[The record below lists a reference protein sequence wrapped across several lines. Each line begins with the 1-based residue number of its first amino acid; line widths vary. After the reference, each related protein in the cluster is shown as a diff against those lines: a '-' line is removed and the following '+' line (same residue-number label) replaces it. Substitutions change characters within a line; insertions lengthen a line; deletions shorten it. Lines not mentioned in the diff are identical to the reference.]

1 MLPPKLVAGQ
11 PATLAVLGTDGRLA
25 EGITV
30 DLGEDQRVK
39 TDASGRVTFTV
50 AQGVRFIIV
59 NAQGT
64 SAAALVDDLTPVPGA
79 TTSAIDARSGIKV
92 PTMIAQRD
100 QFAIW
105 GGPFHGDAREDHV
118 TFGGDPAFVLA
129 ASPECLIVAASSR
142 VIPGPA
148 KILVSSPPEQW
159 SADAVVIGL
168 NFDPPRP
175 ALEPGKRS
183 KLVLHA
189 QGTTFPLRVL
199 VENKTPGILQ
209 FERGDAQQLTTS
221 GGEQNAASIDVMA
234 MSTGDFS
241 FNARLLR
248 EPDVETA
255 RRFFEAAALLA
266 PPSAKGDVKKL
277 ADRLKKKPQES
288 YKVWTDARRM
298 ETLTIAG
305 DYRTLLEAATAALD

>member
-1 MLPPKLVAGQ
+1 MRREA
-11 PATLAVLGTDGRLA
+11 
-25 EGITV
+25 
-30 DLGEDQRVK
+30 
-39 TDASGRVTFTV
+39 
-50 AQGVRFIIV
+50 
-59 NAQGT
+59 
-64 SAAALVDDLTPVPGA
+64 SAAALVDDAAAAGA
-79 TTSAIDARSGIKV
+79 GDVRGGAAIKV
-92 PTMIAQRD
+92 PATIAQRD

-148 KILVSSPPEQW
+148 KILVSSPPQQW
-159 SADAVVIGL
+159 SADSVVIGL
-168 NFDPPRP
+168 NFDPLRP

-189 QGTTFPLRVL
+189 QGTTLPLRVL

-209 FERGDAQQLTTS
+209 FVHGDAQQLTTA
-221 GGEQNAASIDVMA
+221 GGEQNAVSIEVMA
-234 MSTGDFS
+234 ISTGDFS

-248 EPDVETA
+248 EPDVEMA

-266 PPSAKGDVKKL
+266 PPSAKGEVKKL
-277 ADRLKKKPQES
+277 AERLKKKPQEA
-288 YKVWTDARRM
+288 YKVVGGCAEDGDADDRRG
-298 ETLTIAG
+298 LPDAAG
-305 DYRTLLEAATAALD
+305 GGDGGAGLKATARINHRGHGERPQRHRGSGFCGVLDCELR